1 VAQGAL
7 SAGLAAAGWGGA
19 RSLRIDDWDAWWA
32 SVSRP
37 VVLGELL
44 TLVLGGLLAW
54 GLAAGGSAWARG
66 GGPGIWLGR
75 RGLDGALFPLWLG
88 LTWLARLG
96 WLRLEGH
103 AP

>member
-66 GGPGIWLGR
+66 GGPASGWA
-75 RGLDGALFPLWLG
+75 GAAWTAPCSPLWLG